1 MNLGIP
7 LSDVSYL
14 NIEKKNATYKKE
26 ESLKDT
32 CDGVHI
38 PNNF

>member
-1 MNLGIP
+1 MAYWIL
-7 LSDVSYL
+7 
-14 NIEKKNATYKKE
+14 KKNATYKKE

-38 PNNF
+38 SNNF